1 MFVVTTS
8 FLSCNALNAI
18 PLKHV
23 SMNNE
28 VCRIRPSIININS
41 NQPTFCPY
49 SIKVHKCSGS
59 CNNIND
65 PYSKLCVPD
74 VFKM

>member
-1 MFVVTTS
+1 MKKYDIKCLDLLKNVVTMS

-28 VCRIRPSIININS
+28 VCRIRP
-41 NQPTFCPY
+41 
-49 SIKVHKCSGS
+49 
-59 CNNIND
+59 
-65 PYSKLCVPD
+65 
-74 VFKM
+74 